1 MGGGRPS
8 AEAAYWSAGAENDI
22 WSAVLRL
29 PRIFRE
35 IIILH
40 AHEELSYKEL
50 ADVLGITEGTVK
62 SRLHRARTKLAKL
75 MKEAGS
81 DVETD
86 LG

>member
-1 MGGGRPS
+1 M
-8 AEAAYWSAGAENDI
+8 